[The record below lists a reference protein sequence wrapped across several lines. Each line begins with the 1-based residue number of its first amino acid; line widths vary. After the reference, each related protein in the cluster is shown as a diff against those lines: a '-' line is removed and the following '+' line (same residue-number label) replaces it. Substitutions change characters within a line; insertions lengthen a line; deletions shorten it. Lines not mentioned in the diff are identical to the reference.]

1 MSAIKAQAPMLRRQM
16 EVEDRQFAL
25 ESAAAQQ
32 ALGINA
38 SDQAMQEAGFAMD
51 VANNAYA
58 KRTAGR
64 AASAEQ
70 RAKWGAVL
78 DGILIGDVN
87 NKGAGRETTAGAA
100 LRRAIRLGVPA
111 AYAKR
116 IINQHFTAIRAD
128 ATKTAT
134 DIFRNP
140 LGL

>member
-1 MSAIKAQAPMLRRQM
+1 MLRRQM

-51 VANNAYA
+51 VANNAFA
-58 KRTAGR
+58 KTTAAK
-64 AASAEQ
+64 AASAEK
-70 RAKWGAVL
+70 RAKWGAIL
-78 DGILIGDVN
+78 DGILVGDPSK
-87 NKGAGRETTAGAA
+87 KGAGRETNAGAA

-116 IINQHFTAIRAD
+116 IISQHFNSADVRAGNAAHNIWNNAMGMIPGYD
-128 ATKTAT
+128 PK
-134 DIFRNP
+134 
-140 LGL
+140 